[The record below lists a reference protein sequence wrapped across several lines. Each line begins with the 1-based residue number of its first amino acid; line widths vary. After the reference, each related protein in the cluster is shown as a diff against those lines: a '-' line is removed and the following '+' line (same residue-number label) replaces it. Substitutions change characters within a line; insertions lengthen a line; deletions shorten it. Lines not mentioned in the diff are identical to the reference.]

1 MTQRKT
7 VALIAM
13 GANQPSE
20 QGSPSDTL
28 NAALALLEAR
38 GVKIDARSQ
47 WMASPAW
54 PAGSRPD
61 YVNGA
66 AKVSC
71 TMSPTA
77 LLSVLHKVE
86 AILGRVRGGARW
98 AARPCDLDLIA
109 SGSMVAPNAAVWR
122 HVEAAPPETP
132 RDTLL
137 LPHPQMH
144 RRAFVLKPLAEIA
157 PGWRHPIFGQTIT
170 EMLSFLPEDE
180 RSSVTP
186 LSAKRDQNR
195 SQSA

>member
-28 NAALALLEAR
+28 NAALALLEVR
-38 GVKIDARSQ
+38 GVNIDARSP
-47 WMASPAW
+47 WMACPAW
-54 PAGSRPD
+54 PAGSGPD

-66 AKVSC
+66 AQVSC
-71 TMSPTA
+71 TVSQTA
-77 LLSVLHKVE
+77 LLATLHKVE
-86 AILGRVRGGARW
+86 AMLGRVRGGERW

-109 SGSMVAPNAAVWR
+109 SGSMVAPSAAVWR

-132 RDTLL
+132 RNTLL

-157 PGWRHPIFGQTIT
+157 PDWRHPILGQTVT
-170 EMLSFLPEDE
+170 EMLSFLPEEE
-180 RSSVTP
+180 RASVRP
-186 LSAKRDQNR
+186 LHAKRDQSR